1 MAELIL
7 DILNLLM
14 KYIPLIT
21 SLLIIVGIVLICSKS
36 IKKKTYIY
44 YIILSIPTL
53 LAIVQYISQL
63 SGNGLDLYKMSIIGD
78 VMRINIYMLP
88 LGLPLLLIIMF
99 TGALNTKSYLAK
111 KLLPIRKELSIL
123 CGFPVLTH
131 ALFRVSF
138 TFPNSFKKLFLSPE
152 QPLAE
157 GRIYAEIGYM
167 IGIFMTVIFLVLWIT
182 SFSRVR
188 RKLGRGQWKKIHRWA
203 YVLYFLIYVHSILL
217 NLGWILGGRTPVASY
232 DRTPE
237 WITEIVSMTL
247 IFLLYIILKIRK
259 SGYSKADLFS
269 ENSKNK

>member
-1 MAELIL
+1 MAKLFL

-14 KYIPLIT
+14 QYIPLIT
-21 SLLIIVGIVLICSKS
+21 SLLITLGVILICSKS

-53 LAIVQYISQL
+53 LAVVQYVSQL
-63 SGNGLDLYKMSIIGD
+63 AGMDIDLYKMSIIGD
-78 VMRINIYMLP
+78 IMKINIYMLP

-99 TGALNTKSYLAK
+99 TGALKTKSYLAK

-131 ALFRVSF
+131 ALFRISF

-167 IGIFMTVIFLVLWIT
+167 IGIFMTIIFLVLWIT
-182 SFSRVR
+182 SFSSVR
-188 RKLGRGQWKKIHRWA
+188 RRLARGQWKKIHKWA
-203 YVLYFLIYVHSILL
+203 YVLYFLIYVHSTLL
-217 NLGWILGGRTPVASY
+217 NLGWILGGRTPVTSY
-232 DRTPE
+232 DRVPE

-247 IFLLYIILKIRK
+247 IFLLYILLKIRK
-259 SGYSKADLFS
+259 RRSSKPDLFS
-269 ENSKNK
+269 LYF